1 MIKYNLTFVII
12 ISAVLQGC
20 ALFEK
25 TATDPYK
32 VMTEAELY
40 NEGSIFLNNAD
51 ISQAAAVF
59 ELLEIRYPFSPL
71 AQQSVL
77 DLAYGYYDFG
87 LKDDAIA
94 ECDRFIDLYPNHPN
108 LDYAYYIRALSN
120 LEKEQPF
127 FQEILGQDISKYD
140 VTRLRNS
147 YNDFLLI
154 ANKFKD
160 SKYSDDARNRL
171 VFLRNNMAKHE
182 VYVASYYLKIGAY
195 VASSERAKFMLE
207 SYPGTP
213 AAEEALIILISSY
226 NKLKMYR
233 LAQETADVLLAN
245 YPNYK
250 YSINQDKSISINNKN
265 KATDNPDKDSLF
277 GLGLF

>member
-20 ALFEK
+20 ALFAK
-25 TATDPYK
+25 TDTDPYK
-32 VMTEAELY
+32 AMTEAELY
-40 NEGSIFLNNAD
+40 NVGSVFLNNAD
-51 ISQAAAVF
+51 IPQAAAVF
-59 ELLEIRYPFSPL
+59 ELLEIRYPFSTL

-127 FQEILGQDISKYD
+127 FQDILGQDISKYD

-160 SKYSDDARNRL
+160 SKYADDARNRL

-195 VASSERAKFMLE
+195 VASSERAKYMLE

-213 AAEEALIILISSY
+213 VTEEALIILISSY

-245 YPNYK
+245 YPSYK
-250 YSINQDKSISINNKN
+250 YSINQDKSISINNN
-265 KATDNPDKDSLF
+265 EATDNTIEDSLF

>member
-25 TATDPYK
+25 ADTDPYK
-32 VMTEAELY
+32 AMTEVELY
-40 NEGSIFLNNAD
+40 NTGSVFLNNAD
-51 ISQAAAVF
+51 IPQAAAVF
-59 ELLEIRYPFSPL
+59 ELLEIRYPFSTL

-154 ANKFKD
+154 ANKFQG
-160 SKYSDDARNRL
+160 SKYAEDARNRL

-182 VYVASYYLKIGAY
+182 VYVASYYLKIGAH
-195 VASSERAKFMLE
+195 VASSERAKYMLE
-207 SYPGTP
+207 NYPGAP
-213 AAEEALIILISSY
+213 AAKEALIILINSY
-226 NKLKMYR
+226 NKLKMYD

-245 YPNYK
+245 YPNYQ
-250 YSINQDKSISINNKN
+250 YTVNQDMSISIKDNNKVI
-265 KATDNPDKDSLF
+265 DNTSNDSFF